1 MAAASKTTED
11 IVEDAVRGEG
21 NAAWTKHFSEEMR
34 RELMLE
40 DLNAGR
46 TVPWLLTALIFAGV
60 FLAGTTVILVWNFL

>member
-1 MAAASKTTED
+1 MAAASKTTQD

-40 DLNAGR
+40 DLHAGR
-46 TVPWLLTALIFAGV
+46 TVPWLLTALIFGGV
-60 FLAGTTVILVWNFL
+60 FLAGTTVILVWKFL